1 MSYGFVVRF
10 ALLFFFLP
18 LLQAKTIRVA
28 TYNVALSQSSE
39 GRLAALLR
47 TGRFSEV
54 RFSSNAAGGNRALA
68 AAPAAHRA
76 AAQGPGG
83 RPGGLA
89 LTAVL
94 CVHGRERSVLG
105 DAPYFRD
112 GFRALSRATSG
123 S

>member
-1 MSYGFVVRF
+1 MALCFMCGALNPAATF
-10 ALLFFFLP
+10 ANHRRTCASRWAKARDAAKKRNLP
-18 LLQAKTIRVA
+18 DDDDDPGPLPPDPQAPARVH
-28 TYNVALSQSSE
+28 
-39 GRLAALLR
+39 GRAALR
-47 TGRFSEV
+47 
-54 RFSSNAAGGNRALA
+54 
-68 AAPAAHRA
+68 AAHRA